1 MYVNGLLTPDIYLE
15 RGVRHTLLVETGA
28 GDLGNYQDFHPIYIT
43 SDSSGGH
50 QLKPDLEA
58 KVSFGGQTADELNQF
73 RIQKNSSASKTST
86 SNVTNLLQIEEIYAG
101 VERDREGIPVPSA
114 FGRLCRWWGTRPAAT
129 YASYADFQKG
139 LNLDCQDFENEGNE
153 EKSAFTPKSM
163 MSEHHVNKK
172 DNRKRRPPGILQFTP
187 TKDMPDTLYYQVSWK
202 CSFFIKAFIEHE

>member
-58 KVSFGGQTADELNQF
+58 KVSLVGGKLGMNL
-73 RIQKNSSASKTST
+73 NSSTSKTSIY
-86 SNVTNLLQIEEIYAG
+86 NVANLLQIEEIYAG

-187 TKDMPDTLYYQVSWK
+187 TKEMPDTLYYQVSWK
-202 CSFFIKAFIEHE
+202 CSLFIRD

>member
-58 KVSFGGQTADELNQF
+58 KVSFWGRWNSVISDS
-73 RIQKNSSASKTST
+73 KNSSTSKTST
-86 SNVTNLLQIEEIYAG
+86 SIVANLLQIEEIYAG

-139 LNLDCQDFENEGNE
+139 LNLDCQDFENEGKE

-163 MSEHHVNKK
+163 MSEHHANKK
-172 DNRKRRPPGILQFTP
+172 DKRKRRPPGILQFTP

-202 CSFFIKAFIEHE
+202 CSYFIRAFIKYE

>member
-1 MYVNGLLTPDIYLE
+1 MNL
-15 RGVRHTLLVETGA
+15 
-28 GDLGNYQDFHPIYIT
+28 
-43 SDSSGGH
+43 
-50 QLKPDLEA
+50 
-58 KVSFGGQTADELNQF
+58 
-73 RIQKNSSASKTST
+73 NSSTSKTST
-86 SNVTNLLQIEEIYAG
+86 YNVANLLQIEEIYAG

-187 TKDMPDTLYYQVSWK
+187 TEEMPDIQYPIMDKFQEDE
-202 CSFFIKAFIEHE
+202 IAFQLLSKFWVFCILIIACIF